1 MQLFGGNTQ
10 QNLSLFGNAQ
20 STEGAAPGFGSRMFD
35 SNGDGKMDLFLLDFD
50 NDGTVDKIVRGVDS
64 NGDGVN
70 DTFIS
75 YNEDGSVESIG
86 RVNPATGEME
96 TIYEEPG
103 IIEEIL
109 SALGLLDLESPEQAL
124 FTSFN
129 DPYIMT
135 TFGTYGV
142 EVPLE
147 PMDSLVVEPGDILET
162 DDSSS
167 AEAEG
172 ATIVDPPETAAETAS
187 SDTGVQEEPSGK
199 EPQAEPE
206 VAEGGEPSKPET
218 EARVTEIKSTGA
230 SDSSTAWAGV
240 DRDGDNLAD
249 DQVLVT
255 KVGDDFVADINRD
268 GVSEDIATDM
278 DHDGRMDTVD
288 TKGQGS
294 SSDQVSASAVVS
306 PDSQHLADQ
315 PGEDDGAVDVSVE
328 AADAAPAADTDV
340 DSGSVGAE
348 PYDAPD
354 TSSTVDTSP
363 DPGVDTGAS
372 TTADTYDAGSTA
384 DTGSST
390 EA

>member
-1 MQLFGGNTQ
+1 MQLFGGISQ

-20 STEGAAPGFGSRMFD
+20 SSEGGAPGFGSRMFD
-35 SNGDGKMDLFLLDFD
+35 SDGDGRMDLFLLDFD

-70 DTFIS
+70 DTFIN

-124 FTSFN
+124 FTSFD

-135 TFGTYGV
+135 TYGTFGE
-142 EVPLE
+142 EVPFE
-147 PMDSLVVEPGDILET
+147 PMDSLVVEPGDIIESDAPPAMET
-162 DDSSS
+162 
-167 AEAEG
+167 EG
-172 ATIVDPPETAAETAS
+172 ATVVDAPEPATETAS
-187 SDTGVQEEPSGK
+187 SDSGVQEEAPGK
-199 EPQAEPE
+199 EQQAE
-206 VAEGGEPSKPET
+206 ADASEGEESSKTET
-218 EARVTEIKSTGA
+218 AARVTEIKDTGS
-230 SDSSTAWAGV
+230 SDSSTAWARV

-249 DQVLVT
+249 DEVLVS
-255 KVGDDFVADINRD
+255 KVGDDYVADINRD

-288 TKGQGS
+288 TTGKGFS
-294 SSDQVSASAVVS
+294 ADQVDATAVVS
-306 PDSQHLADQ
+306 PDSEHLADQ
-315 PGEDDGAVDVSVE
+315 PGEDDGAVEVS
-328 AADAAPAADTDV
+328 AAVDDSAPATDMDSDV
-340 DSGSVGAE
+340 DSGSVTAE

-354 TSSTVDTSP
+354 SSSTVDTSP
-363 DPGVDTGAS
+363 DVGVDAGAS
-372 TTADTYDAGSTA
+372 TTADTYDSGTTT

-390 EA
+390 